1 MPTFQQ
7 YLDSIKDPTQHQQ
20 LRLKLIGDIEAY
32 SNRKLIVYAADF
44 KKGQRA
50 PVIIDQTDKAGFS
63 DLIEGIQ
70 GSPLDVFIHSPGGFA
85 ENTEELVKLLRANF
99 DDIRFVVPHSAMSAA
114 TMFCLSGN
122 VILMD
127 DRSALGPIDPQIQLP
142 LQQGQI
148 FMPAQVIVD
157 GFKKAREAIAD
168 DPNALPVFLPWLSQY
183 GAFVQICQDAIELS
197 VTLAKEWIATYM
209 FPRRRN
215 REMLAE
221 KIASYLSN
229 RDIHKSHNR
238 RIGIFEATKHG
249 LNIFDMRQD
258 PHLRDLIWQLYCCV
272 ELYFDRSPAYK
283 LFENAHGVSWARH
296 IREIAVQ
303 IPLPVAP
310 IPPPPAP
317 PIPPPPAP
325 QQP

>member
-7 YLDSIKDPTQHQQ
+7 YLDSIKDPKQHQQ

-44 KKGQRA
+44 KKAQRA

-122 VILMD
+122 KILMD
-127 DRSALGPIDPQIQLP
+127 DRSSLGPIDPQIQLP
-142 LQQGQI
+142 SQQGQI
-148 FMPAQVIVD
+148 SVPVQIIID
-157 GFKKAREAIAD
+157 GFKKAKKAIAD
-168 DPNALPVFLPWLSQY
+168 DPNALPVFLPWLNQY
-183 GAFVQICQDAIELS
+183 GLLVEVCQDAIDLS
-197 VTLAKEWIATYM
+197 EALAKEWIATYM

-215 REMLAE
+215 RKKLAD
-221 KIASYLSN
+221 KIASYLLS
-229 RDIHKSHNR
+229 REAHKSHNR
-238 RIGIFEATKHG
+238 RIGIFEATKAG

-258 PHLRDLIWQLYCCV
+258 MHLRDLIWQLYCCV
-272 ELYFDRSPAYK
+272 ELYFDRSASYK
-283 LFENAHGVSWARH
+283 LFENNYGVSWARN

-303 IPLPVAP
+303 VPLPG
-310 IPPPPAP
+310 IPAP
-317 PIPPPPAP
+317 PQPLPEQPPPSP
-325 QQP
+325 

>member
-7 YLDSIKDPTQHQQ
+7 YLDTIKDPKQHQQ
-20 LRLKLIGDIEAY
+20 LRLKLIGDIEAH

-70 GSPLDVFIHSPGGFA
+70 GNPLDVFVHSPGGFA

-122 VILMD
+122 KILMD
-127 DRSALGPIDPQIQLP
+127 DRSSLGPIDPQIQLP

-148 FMPAQVIVD
+148 FVPAQVIVD
-157 GFKKAREAIAD
+157 GFEKAQKAITD

-183 GAFVQICQDAIELS
+183 GAFVQICQDAIDLS
-197 VTLAKEWIATYM
+197 VTLATEWIASYM

-215 REMLAE
+215 RHKLAE

-229 RDIHKSHNR
+229 REIHKSHNR
-238 RIGIFEATKHG
+238 RIGIFEAMKEG
-249 LNIFDMRQD
+249 LNILDMRQE
-258 PHLRDLIWQLYCCV
+258 PRLRDLIWQLYCCV
-272 ELYFDRSPAYK
+272 ELYFDRSPSYK
-283 LFENAHGVSWARH
+283 IFENAYGVSWARN

-303 IPLPVAP
+303 VPLAGMPVP
-310 IPPPPAP
+310 PQPTPEKPQPPP
-317 PIPPPPAP
+317 
-325 QQP
+325 